1 MGALMPEFEVGDVIR
16 NKSGAV
22 WRYKGDGVYEC
33 LERGDTV
40 FDIKAGM
47 LRETGP
53 DGNNTEADW
62 FNNYWE
68 IADDFE
74 YWVEKVRLNE
84 QLNSTDK

>member
-1 MGALMPEFEVGDVIR
+1 MPEFEVGDVIR

-22 WRYKGDGVYEC
+22 WRYMGDGVYEC
-33 LERGDTV
+33 LSQGSTNEEVGR
-40 FDIKAGM
+40 

-53 DGNNTEADW
+53 DGNNTEAGW

>member
-1 MGALMPEFEVGDVIR
+1 MPEFEVGDVIR

-22 WRYKGDGVYEC
+22 WRYMGDGVYAC
-33 LERGDTV
+33 LMLSNTDTGV
-40 FDIKAGM
+40 GHLHKAGS
-47 LRETGP
+47 LN
-53 DGNNTEADW
+53 NNTEADW
-62 FNNYWE
+62 FNNHWE

>member
-1 MGALMPEFEVGDVIR
+1 MPEFEVGDVIR

-22 WRYKGDGVYEC
+22 WRYIGNGVYEC
-33 LERGDTV
+33 LAGGV
-40 FDIKAGM
+40 FVFAEKVGT
-47 LRETGP
+47 LRATGP
-53 DGNNTEADW
+53 AGNNTEADW
-62 FNNYWE
+62 FNSYWE